1 MFKIANAELER
12 GNPYECPPDNGGFLA
27 QDACRFG
34 VSEDWT
40 GNLTNGLLQ
49 LGERARNI
57 HGLDTAEI
65 GLLTM
70 MRCYEPAD
78 RAHVLRLFEQAATEP
93 SRFCYSTTIIVAGNH
108 RQPVFCI
115 GESSGL
121 EGNGG
126 NIVGLF
132 IFPRFQL
139 PTAASVQP
147 V

>member
-1 MFKIANAELER
+1 M
-12 GNPYECPPDNGGFLA
+12 GNPYDCPPDRGGFLA
-27 QDACRFG
+27 DDACRFG

-57 HGLDTAEI
+57 HGLDTPEI

-70 MRCYEPAD
+70 MRCYDQAD
-78 RAHVLRLFEQAATEP
+78 RAHILRLFEQAATEP
-93 SRFCYSTTIIVAGNH
+93 SRFCYSTTIIVGNNH

-121 EGNGG
+121 VDNGG

-139 PTAASVQP
+139 PTPVSVKP
-147 V
+147 A